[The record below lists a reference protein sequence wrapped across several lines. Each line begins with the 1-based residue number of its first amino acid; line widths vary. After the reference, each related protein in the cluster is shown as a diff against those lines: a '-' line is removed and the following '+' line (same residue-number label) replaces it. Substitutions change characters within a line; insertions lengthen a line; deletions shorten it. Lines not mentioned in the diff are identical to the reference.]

1 MLALFIID
9 HGRWCLKEKRGGG
22 GGEAI
27 QALKPHPDCKH
38 MSNVMNL

>member
-9 HGRWCLKEKRGGG
+9 HGRWCLKEKRGG